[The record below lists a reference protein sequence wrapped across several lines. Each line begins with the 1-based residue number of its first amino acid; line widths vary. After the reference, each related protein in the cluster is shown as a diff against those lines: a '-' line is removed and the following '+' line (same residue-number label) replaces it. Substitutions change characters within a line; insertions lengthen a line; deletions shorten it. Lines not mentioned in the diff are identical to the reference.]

1 MTQSLRSIS
10 SSRRPLQRG
19 EERLLGVLH
28 HLRHL
33 KETWEGK
40 VSSESALKELQNEIE
55 KIEKQIQEISATS
68 LDKALSFS
76 EAFKKSKSTFLAGG
90 AIASIGIG
98 AVLGANTEANN
109 AAPLFYILG
118 AGTGVAAL
126 MRTGGAVKESK
137 ETFNKSNQSIK
148 DLNERLTKSRRLY
161 SEQSKALRNNNLE
174 LPKVTFGT
182 ALLSFATIKTQNKSF
197 LINKGNL
204 IRPAQ
209 LQSVVLRDL
218 SEESNAILRLTQKMD
233 SIPVLLAP
241 NEESINESRSNN
253 SALHGE
259 ERSLKEAMSDYVQT
273 LGSIGEQTLNI
284 PAVRPESDLGKIL
297 GEVIAK
303 NELIGKTTDENDIA
317 IKLESN
323 DSDFA
328 DNLKNFEKLS
338 QETEAASESAI
349 PQLEQINNELKE
361 LCNRYRQARTKSTN
375 ELHLSYQKVLNR
387 ANWSSKN
394 FYCPRTI
401 LSKDYLQALIQLNLE
416 EAHNASEDELI
427 AALQSDDYI
436 SKRLQNKPQ
445 LIDDLTQSHSA
456 VQELIHSYDLNP
468 DKSGIVRTGA
478 AGDHIVDQLKQEL
491 SLFRQRLIEALT
503 GSPNGFLGISESA
516 RLYFDPER
524 DLWSSP
530 VLPYTYT
537 TAEVEQYGQILR
549 TDVELLIPLWEHLWT
564 EKADFRKS
572 ELFRT
577 NESIQRMSEKEGE
590 KIKQLGYQF
599 QNDLREVRS
608 NMLLAKAD
616 FDSKLQEL
624 NEYEESIE
632 DLGLMDIQ
640 QQKKLEAA
648 TMELEGASDI
658 SKSGSAEGYELIVMQ
673 EPTNQLLRRQS
684 AVHDPID
691 VIKSPDLIIEG
702 GRDKGI
708 RRLNYVQELEEEE

>member
-1 MTQSLRSIS
+1 MVLSLRSV
-10 SSRRPLQRG
+10 SSRKRPLLRG
-19 EERLLGVLH
+19 EERLLAILH

-33 KETWEGK
+33 KEAWEGK
-40 VSSESALKELQNEIE
+40 VSSESALKELQVEIE
-55 KIEKQIQEISATS
+55 KLEKQIQEISATS
-68 LDKALSFS
+68 LDKALTFS
-76 EAFKKSKSTFLAGG
+76 EAFKKSKSSFLAGG

-98 AVLGANTEANN
+98 AVLGANTEANS

-118 AGTGVAAL
+118 AGTGIAAL
-126 MRTGGAVKESK
+126 IKTNGTVKKSQES
-137 ETFNKSNQSIK
+137 FNKSNQTIK
-148 DLNERLTKSRRLY
+148 DLNEQLTKSRRLY
-161 SEQSKALRNNNLE
+161 SEQSKALRTNKID
-174 LPKVTFGT
+174 LPQVTFGN
-182 ALLSFATIKTQNKSF
+182 ALLPLTTVKTLQKSF
-197 LINKGNL
+197 IINTGNL
-204 IRPAQ
+204 IKPAQ

-218 SEESNAILRLTQKMD
+218 SKESDAILKLTQKMD
-233 SIPVLLAP
+233 SIPVLLKP
-241 NEESINESRSNN
+241 NDESISESRSTN

-259 ERSLKEAMSDYVQT
+259 ERSLKEAMSGYVQT
-273 LGSIGEQTLNI
+273 LGSIGEETLNL
-284 PAVRPESDLGKIL
+284 PAVRPDSDLGKIL
-297 GEVIAK
+297 DSVIAK
-303 NELIGKTTDENDIA
+303 NELVGKTSDETDIA
-317 IKLESN
+317 LKLESN
-323 DSDFA
+323 NS
-328 DNLKNFEKLS
+328 NFDKELS
-338 QETEAASESAI
+338 EFEQLNKDTEVASQTAI

-361 LCNRYRQARTKSTN
+361 LCNRYRNARTTSTN
-375 ELHLSYQKVLNR
+375 DLHLNYQKVLSR

-401 LSKDYLQALIQLNLE
+401 LSKDYLQALIQLDLE
-416 EAHNASEDELI
+416 EAHNANADDLI

-436 SKRLQNKPQ
+436 NNRLGNKPQ
-445 LIDDLTQSHSA
+445 LLDDLLQSHTA
-456 VQELIHSYDLNP
+456 IQELIVSYDLNP
-468 DKSGIVRTGA
+468 DKTGTVRVGA
-478 AGDHIVDQLKQEL
+478 AAEYIVDQLKQEL
-491 SLFRQRLIEALT
+491 NLFRHRLIEALT

-516 RLYFDPER
+516 RLYFNPER

-537 TAEVEQYGQILR
+537 TSEVEQYGQILR

-624 NEYEESIE
+624 SEYEESIE
-632 DLGLMDIQ
+632 ELGLLDAQ
-640 QQKKLEAA
+640 QQKRLEGA
-648 TMELEGASDI
+648 TMELQDASDI
-658 SKSGSAEGYELIVMQ
+658 SKSGGAEGYELIVMQ

-684 AVHDPID
+684 GVHDPID

-702 GRDKGI
+702 GNENAI
-708 RRLNYVQELEEEE
+708 RRLNYSDAREEEE

>member
-1 MTQSLRSIS
+1 MVQSLRSVS
-10 SSRRPLQRG
+10 SNRRPLQRG
-19 EERLLGVLH
+19 EERLLGILH

-40 VSSESALKELQNEIE
+40 VSSESALKELQVEIE
-55 KIEKQIQEISATS
+55 KVEKQIQEISATS
-68 LDKALSFS
+68 LDKALTFS
-76 EAFKKSKSTFLAGG
+76 EAFKKSKSIFLAGG

-98 AVLGANTEANN
+98 AALGANTEANS

-118 AGTGVAAL
+118 AGTGIAAL
-126 MRTGGAVKESK
+126 IKTNGTVKKSQES
-137 ETFNKSNQSIK
+137 FNTSNQTIK
-148 DLNERLTKSRRLY
+148 DLNEQLTKNRRLY
-161 SEQSKALRNNNLE
+161 SEQSKALRNNNIK

-182 ALLSFATIKTQNKSF
+182 ALLPLTAVKTRNKSF

-204 IRPAQ
+204 IKPAQ

-218 SEESNAILRLTQKMD
+218 SEESGAILKLTQKMD

-241 NEESINESRSNN
+241 NEESISESRSSN

-259 ERSLKEAMSDYVQT
+259 ERSLKEAMSGYVQT
-273 LGSIGEQTLNI
+273 LGSIGEETLNL
-284 PAVRPESDLGKIL
+284 PAIRPDSDLGKIL
-297 GEVIAK
+297 GSVIAK
-303 NELIGKTTDENDIA
+303 NELVGKTTVETDIA
-317 IKLESN
+317 MKLESY

-328 DNLKNFEKLS
+328 NNLSNFEQLS
-338 QETEAASESAI
+338 KETEAASGIAI

-361 LCNRYRQARTKSTN
+361 LCNRYRQARTTSTN
-375 ELHLSYQKVLNR
+375 DLHLNYQKVLNR
-387 ANWSSKN
+387 ADWSSKN

-416 EAHNASEDELI
+416 EAHNASADNLI
-427 AALQSDDYI
+427 AALQSDDCI
-436 SKRLQNKPQ
+436 NKRLGNKPQ
-445 LIDDLTQSHSA
+445 LMDDLLQSHTA
-456 VQELIHSYDLNP
+456 VQELINSYELTP
-468 DKSGIVRTGA
+468 DRTGIVRVGA
-478 AGDHIVDQLKQEL
+478 AAEHIVDQLKQEL
-491 SLFRQRLIEALT
+491 NLFRQRLIEALT

-524 DLWSSP
+524 DIWSSP

-537 TAEVEQYGQILR
+537 TSEVEQYGQILR

-599 QNDLREVRS
+599 QGDLRDVRS

-624 NEYEESIE
+624 NEYEESTE
-632 DLGLMDIQ
+632 QLGLMDVQ

-648 TMELEGASDI
+648 TMELQGASEI
-658 SKSGSAEGYELIVMQ
+658 SKSGGADGYELIVMQ

-684 AVHDPID
+684 AVNDPID

-702 GRDKGI
+702 GNEKGI
-708 RRLNYVQELEEEE
+708 RRLNYAENEEEGA

>member
-1 MTQSLRSIS
+1 MVLSLRSV
-10 SSRRPLQRG
+10 SSRKRPLLRG
-19 EERLLGVLH
+19 EERLLAILH

-33 KETWEGK
+33 KEAWEGK
-40 VSSESALKELQNEIE
+40 VSSESALKELQVEIE
-55 KIEKQIQEISATS
+55 KLEKQIQEISATS
-68 LDKALSFS
+68 LDKALTFS
-76 EAFKKSKSTFLAGG
+76 EAFKKSKSSFLAGG

-98 AVLGANTEANN
+98 AVLGANTEANS

-118 AGTGVAAL
+118 AGTGIAAL
-126 MRTGGAVKESK
+126 IKTNGTVKKSQES
-137 ETFNKSNQSIK
+137 FNKSNQTIK
-148 DLNERLTKSRRLY
+148 DLNEQLTKSRRLY
-161 SEQSKALRNNNLE
+161 SEQSKALRTNKID
-174 LPKVTFGT
+174 LPQVTFGN
-182 ALLSFATIKTQNKSF
+182 ALLPLTKVKTLQKSF
-197 LINKGNL
+197 IINTGNL
-204 IRPAQ
+204 IKPAQ

-218 SEESNAILRLTQKMD
+218 SKESDAILKLTQKMD
-233 SIPVLLAP
+233 SIPVLLKP
-241 NEESINESRSNN
+241 NDESISESRSTN

-259 ERSLKEAMSDYVQT
+259 ERSLKEAMSGYVQT
-273 LGSIGEQTLNI
+273 LGSIGEETLNL
-284 PAVRPESDLGKIL
+284 PAVRPDSDLGKIL
-297 GEVIAK
+297 DSVIAK
-303 NELIGKTTDENDIA
+303 NELVGKTSDETDIA
-317 IKLESN
+317 LKLESN
-323 DSDFA
+323 NS
-328 DNLKNFEKLS
+328 NFDKELS
-338 QETEAASESAI
+338 EFEQLNKDTEVASQTAI

-361 LCNRYRQARTKSTN
+361 LCNRYRNARTTSTN
-375 ELHLSYQKVLNR
+375 DLHLNYQKVLSR

-401 LSKDYLQALIQLNLE
+401 LSKDYLQALIQLDLE
-416 EAHNASEDELI
+416 EAHNANADDLI

-436 SKRLQNKPQ
+436 NNRLGNKPQ
-445 LIDDLTQSHSA
+445 LLDDLLQSHTA
-456 VQELIHSYDLNP
+456 IQELIVSYDLNP
-468 DKSGIVRTGA
+468 DKTGTVRVGA
-478 AGDHIVDQLKQEL
+478 AAEYIVDQLKQEL
-491 SLFRQRLIEALT
+491 NLFRQRLIEALT

-516 RLYFDPER
+516 RLYFNPER

-537 TAEVEQYGQILR
+537 TSEVEQYGQILR

-624 NEYEESIE
+624 SEYEESIE
-632 DLGLMDIQ
+632 ELGLLDAQ
-640 QQKKLEAA
+640 QQKRLEGA
-648 TMELEGASDI
+648 TMELQDASDI
-658 SKSGSAEGYELIVMQ
+658 SKSGGAEGYELIVMQ

-684 AVHDPID
+684 GVHDPID

-702 GRDKGI
+702 GNEKAI
-708 RRLNYVQELEEEE
+708 RRLNYSDAREEEE